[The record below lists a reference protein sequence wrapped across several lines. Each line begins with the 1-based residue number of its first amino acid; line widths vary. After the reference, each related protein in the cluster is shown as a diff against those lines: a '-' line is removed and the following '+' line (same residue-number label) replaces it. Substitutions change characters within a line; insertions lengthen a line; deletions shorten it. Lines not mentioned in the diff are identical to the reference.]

1 VTKTCQKKIHWSYAL
16 IQDPPSPRVCSVLF
30 LNSDRSRRDATSPL
44 LQGAPVRLLHPV
56 ERTRARLPSTSGMEC
71 PIARPYICICF
82 AHTAPICADLPC
94 YSVL

>member
-56 ERTRARLPSTSGMEC
+56 AYEGAPPLDQWYGVSHSTAIYMYMLRA
-71 PIARPYICICF
+71 
-82 AHTAPICADLPC
+82 
-94 YSVL
+94 YSSYLC